1 MTLSAAR
8 MPEGLEM
15 NTQRISENRK
25 YHALRAHIDKMLAE
39 GWSITGRDPVRLERA
54 PRVLIVRG
62 RALING

>member
-1 MTLSAAR
+1 M
-8 MPEGLEM
+8 
-15 NTQRISENRK
+15 RK

-54 PRVLIVRG
+54 SRVLIVRG